1 MDGENRNCVGY
12 VRVSGKGQV
21 AGTGPDRQRDIITA
35 YAKRTGLAVVKVYRE
50 TYTGTEAKRPEFT
63 TMLHD
68 LLMNGCRAVVVE
80 SLDRL
85 ARDLAVQLQLT
96 ALLASRG
103 ITLLNATTGQ
113 DVTAAMQQDPMLRAM
128 VQIQMVFAE
137 LDRSLIVAKLK
148 SGRERIRQQRGRC
161 EGRKR
166 FGERP
171 GEAGTLDR
179 MKALNDGRTFYGI
192 AKALNDE
199 ALPSR
204 TGRPWTATA
213 VKRILAR
220 Q

>member
-1 MDGENRNCVGY
+1 MDGENRGCVGY

-63 TMLHD
+63 AMLHD
-68 LLMNGCRAVVVE
+68 LLTNGCRTVIVE

-103 ITLLNATTGQ
+103 ITLLNASTGQ

-128 VQIQMVFAE
+128 IQIQMVFAE

-161 EGRKR
+161 EGRR
-166 FGERP
+166 PFGSRP
-171 GEAGTLDR
+171 GESETLAR
-179 MKALNDGRTFYGI
+179 MRALGDGRTFYAI
-192 AKALNDE
+192 AGQLNRE
-199 ALPSR
+199 GLASR
-204 TGRPWTATA
+204 TGKPWTATS
-213 VKRILAR
+213 VRRILAR